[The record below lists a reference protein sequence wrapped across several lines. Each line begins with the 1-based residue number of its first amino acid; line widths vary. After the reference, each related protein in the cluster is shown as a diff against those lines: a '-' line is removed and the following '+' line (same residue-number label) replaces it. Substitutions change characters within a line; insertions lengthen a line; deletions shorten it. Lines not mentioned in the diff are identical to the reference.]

1 MAETFYFG
9 KELKVFFE
17 NNKGELW
24 QIAVNSEP
32 SFSQSVDQE
41 TVSTPSLIAGGTTR
55 NSVNKFTKNIKVG
68 YSPGEWSFSTFVRPF
83 NQDSKERAVEDVL
96 WESFAQGSATAY
108 ADSPSSVSATKQDIT
123 LSKDELLSSFN
134 LYFIYEIVINT
145 FTLFLFTAYYLSE
158 TTHI

>member
-1 MAETFYFG
+1 MTTEFYLD
-9 KELKVFFE
+9 KELKVYLE
-17 NNKGELW
+17 NDKGELW
-24 QIAVNSEP
+24 QIAVTAVP
-32 SFSQSVDQE
+32 SFSQSVNQE

-55 NSVNKFTKNIKVG
+55 NSLNKFTKNIKVG
-68 YSPGEWSFSTFVRPF
+68 YSPGEWSFSTYVRPF

-134 LYFIYEIVINT
+134 LYFI
-145 FTLFLFTAYYLSE
+145 
-158 TTHI
+158 